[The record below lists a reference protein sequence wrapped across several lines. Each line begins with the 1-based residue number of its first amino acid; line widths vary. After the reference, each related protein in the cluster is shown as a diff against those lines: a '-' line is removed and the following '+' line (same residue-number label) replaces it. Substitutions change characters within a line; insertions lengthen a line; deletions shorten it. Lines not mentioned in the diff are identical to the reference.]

1 MDMQLKNINNQY
13 YYECGEGTY
22 LYLIHGFP
30 DCAENFELQVDFFSK
45 KGFKVIVPYLPG
57 YHEEH
62 SELDT
67 YQSLRIAEVLVEFI
81 ESMSGTEKVFLYGHD
96 WGAPIV
102 YGISQLRPDLIKKF
116 SAASVPHGMS
126 VQAAFLN
133 DGNQQRKSWYMFFF
147 QLPLADIAV
156 PMNDFDFIHRLWRD
170 WSPDLEDYKKYSD
183 NVVAVLNKPNVL
195 SKALAYYRSTFQESL
210 QLERINDQTVKFL
223 GEKIKPACLYF
234 HGKND
239 GCIDV
244 KLVEGMENHFENLE
258 LKIMEDCGHFLHIE
272 KPEEFNQ
279 ALLSFFTDS

>member
-1 MDMQLKNINNQY
+1 
-13 YYECGEGTY
+13 
-22 LYLIHGFP
+22 
-30 DCAENFELQVDFFSK
+30 
-45 KGFKVIVPYLPG
+45 
-57 YHEEH
+57 
-62 SELDT
+62 
-67 YQSLRIAEVLVEFI
+67 
-81 ESMSGTEKVFLYGHD
+81 
-96 WGAPIV
+96 
-102 YGISQLRPDLIKKF
+102 
-116 SAASVPHGMS
+116 
-126 VQAAFLN
+126 
-133 DGNQQRKSWYMFFF
+133 MFFF

-244 KLVEGMENHFENLE
+244 RLVEGMENHFENLE
-258 LKIMEDCGHFLHIE
+258 FKIMEDCGHFLHIE
-272 KPEEFNQ
+272 KSEEFNQ
-279 ALLSFFTDS
+279 TLLSFFTDS